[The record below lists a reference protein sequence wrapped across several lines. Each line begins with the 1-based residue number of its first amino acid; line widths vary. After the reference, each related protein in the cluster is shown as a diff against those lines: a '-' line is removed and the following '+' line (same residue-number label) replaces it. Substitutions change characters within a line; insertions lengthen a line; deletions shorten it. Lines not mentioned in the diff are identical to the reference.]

1 MHFKTGSPRLVRH
14 LALLLCLTFTTS
26 SWAETL
32 FINDATVHTMGRLSV
47 IQQGDILIR
56 DGRIQSVGTA
66 LTPPADARVIEA
78 QGRPVTP
85 GFFAGITELGL
96 VEISAVESSV
106 DGGLSTERL
115 RPEFD
120 VTPAYNP
127 HSTAIPVTRIE
138 GYTWSLLGAKRSGSI
153 IGGQGQAVSLDGA
166 YQSFIGD
173 KVLFI
178 DVGADAS
185 GQSAGSRAAQWML
198 LDQAL
203 AEAASEVRWSPEP
216 LLTVAGRKALETY
229 KTGGIVVFDVDR
241 ASDILQM
248 IEFSRR
254 HGLNSIV
261 SGGTEAW
268 MVADQLAEAG
278 VPVLINAL
286 SNLPGSFDQLGAR
299 LDNAAILNQAG
310 VTIAFIGAGTHQAR
324 KLRQIAGNA
333 VANGLAYE
341 AGLAAMTISPAVIF
355 ALGDEYGSIEEGS
368 IADLVIW
375 STDPLDV
382 TSVADQVI
390 IDGKMVKMVSRQTLL
405 RDRYLPVDPEM
416 PRAYIKPRGRL
427 D

>member
-1 MHFKTGSPRLVRH
+1 MIRFKTDSLRLVQL
-14 LALLLCLTFTTS
+14 LALLLCLTSTTIAG
-26 SWAETL
+26 AETL
-32 FINDATVHTMGRLSV
+32 FINDATVHTMSSMAV

-78 QGRPVTP
+78 EGRPVTP

-106 DGGLSTERL
+106 DGGLSTEGL

-120 VTPAYNP
+120 VTSAYNP
-127 HSTAIPVTRIE
+127 HSAAIPVTRIE
-138 GYTWSLLGAKRSGSI
+138 GYTWSLLGANRSGSI

-166 YQSFIGD
+166 YQSFVGD

-198 LDQAL
+198 LDQAM
-203 AEAASEVRWSPEP
+203 AEAGSEVRWAPEP
-216 LLTVAGRKALETY
+216 LLTVAGRKVLETY
-229 KTGGIVVFDVDR
+229 KTGGIVVFNVDR

-248 IEFSRR
+248 IEFSTR
-254 HGLNSIV
+254 HGLNSVI

-286 SNLPGSFDQLGAR
+286 SNLPGNFDQLGAR
-299 LDNAAILNQAG
+299 MDNAAMLNQAG
-310 VTIAFIGAGTHQAR
+310 VTIAFMGAGTHQAR

-333 VANGLAYE
+333 VANGLTYE
-341 AGLAAMTISPAVIF
+341 AGLAAMTVSPAVIF
-355 ALGDEYGSIEEGS
+355 ALGDEYGSIEENS

-375 STDPLDV
+375 SGDPLDV
-382 TSVADQVI
+382 TAAADQVI
-390 IDGKMVKMVSRQTLL
+390 IAGKMVEMISRQTLL
-405 RDRYLPVDPEM
+405 RDRYLPENPDM
-416 PRAYIKPRGRL
+416 PSAYIKH
-427 D
+427 

>member
-1 MHFKTGSPRLVRH
+1 MMRFKLDSPRLVQP
-14 LALLLCLTFTTS
+14 LALLLCLISTS
-26 SWAETL
+26 TVWAETL
-32 FINDATVHTMGRLSV
+32 FINDATIHTMSSQAM

-56 DGRIQSVGTA
+56 DGRVKSVGTA
-66 LTPPADARVIEA
+66 LTPPADAQVIEA
-78 QGRPVTP
+78 EGRPVTP

-106 DGGLSTERL
+106 DGGLSTEGL

-138 GYTWSLLGAKRSGSI
+138 GYTWSLLGANRSGSI

-198 LDQAL
+198 LDQAMN
-203 AEAASEVRWSPEP
+203 EAGSEVHWSPEP

-229 KTGGIVVFDVDR
+229 KTGGIVVFNVDR
-241 ASDILQM
+241 ASDILQV
-248 IEFSRR
+248 IEFSTS
-254 HGLNSIV
+254 HGLNSVI

-286 SNLPGSFDQLGAR
+286 SNLPGNFDQLGAR
-299 LDNAAILNQAG
+299 MDNAAILNEAG
-310 VTIAFIGAGTHQAR
+310 VTIAFIGAGTHDAR
-324 KLRQIAGNA
+324 MLRQIAGNA
-333 VANGLAYE
+333 VANGLPHQ
-341 AGLAAMTISPAVIF
+341 AGLAAITISPAVIF
-355 ALGDEYGSIEEGS
+355 ALGNEYGSLEENS

-375 STDPLDV
+375 SGDPLDV
-382 TSVADQVI
+382 TSAADQVI
-390 IDGKMVKMVSRQTLL
+390 IAGKMVEMISRQTLL
-405 RDRYLPVDPEM
+405 RDRYLPVDPDM
-416 PRAYIKPRGRL
+416 PRAYIKP
-427 D
+427 

>member
-1 MHFKTGSPRLVRH
+1 MIHFKADSLCIVQR
-14 LALLLCLTFTTS
+14 LALLVCLISTTS
-26 SWAETL
+26 AWAETL
-32 FINDATVHTMGRLSV
+32 FINDATVHTMSSMGV
-47 IQQGDILIR
+47 IQQGDILVR
-56 DGRIQSVGTA
+56 DGRIQTVGTA

-106 DGGLSTERL
+106 DGGLSTAGL

-138 GYTWSLLGAKRSGSI
+138 GYTWSMLGAKRSGSI
-153 IGGQGQAVSLDGA
+153 IGGQGQAVTLDGA

-185 GQSAGSRAAQWML
+185 EQSAGSRAAQWML
-198 LDQAL
+198 LDQAM
-203 AEAASEVRWSPEP
+203 AEAASEVRWSPDP
-216 LLTVAGRKALETY
+216 LLTVAGRKALTTY
-229 KTGGIVVFDVDR
+229 KTGGIVVFNVDR

-254 HGLNSIV
+254 HGLNSII

-299 LDNAAILNQAG
+299 LDNSAMLNQAG

-324 KLRQIAGNA
+324 KLRQMAGNA

-355 ALGDEYGSIEEGS
+355 ALGDEYGSIEENS

-375 STDPLDV
+375 SGDPLDV
-382 TSVADQVI
+382 TSAADQVI
-390 IDGKMVKMVSRQTLL
+390 IAGKMVEMISRQTLL

-416 PRAYIKPRGRL
+416 PRAYIKP
-427 D
+427 

>member
-1 MHFKTGSPRLVRH
+1 MIHFKSDSPRLAQR
-14 LALLLCLTFTTS
+14 LALLLCVISTS
-26 SWAETL
+26 AWAETL
-32 FINDATVHTMGRLSV
+32 FINDATVHTMGSQSV

-56 DGRIQSVGTA
+56 DGQVQSVGTA
-66 LTPPADARVIEA
+66 LTPPVDARVIEA

-85 GFFAGITELGL
+85 GFFAGITDLGL
-96 VEISAVESSV
+96 VEISAVKSSV
-106 DGGLSTERL
+106 DGSLSTEGL

-138 GYTWSLLGAKRSGSI
+138 GYTWSLLGANRSGSI

-166 YQSFIGD
+166 YQSFVGE

-185 GQSAGSRAAQWML
+185 EQSAGSRAAQWML
-198 LDQAL
+198 LEQAMG
-203 AEAASEVRWSPEP
+203 EAGSEIRWAPEP
-216 LLTVAGRKALETY
+216 LLTVAGRKALEAY
-229 KTGGIVVFDVDR
+229 KTGGTVVFNVDR
-241 ASDILQM
+241 ASDILQV
-248 IEFSRR
+248 IEFSAR
-254 HGLNSIV
+254 HGLNSVI

-286 SNLPGSFDQLGAR
+286 SNLPGNFDQLGAR
-299 LDNAAILNQAG
+299 LDNAAILNEAG
-310 VTIAFIGAGTHQAR
+310 VTIAFIGAGTHEAR

-333 VANGLAYE
+333 VANGLPYE
-341 AGLAAMTISPAVIF
+341 AGLAAMTVSPTVIF
-355 ALGDEYGSIEEGS
+355 ALDDGYGSIEEGS

-390 IDGKMVKMVSRQTLL
+390 IAGKMVEMVSRQTLL
-405 RDRYLPVDPEM
+405 RDRYLPLDPDM
-416 PRAYIKPRGRL
+416 PRAYIKP
-427 D
+427 